1 MKKMWERKIT
11 LSKAKG
17 RDWDIQFWQ
26 AQGADARFKAAWT
39 MIIDFFKLRGE
50 RLSANKFRL
59 QRTIENLKQV

>member
-1 MKKMWERKIT
+1 MKTAGRLKNVDNFNLNSRMKKIWERKIP

-39 MIIDFFKLRGE
+39 MIIDFFKLFYF
-50 RLSANKFRL
+50 A
-59 QRTIENLKQV
+59 